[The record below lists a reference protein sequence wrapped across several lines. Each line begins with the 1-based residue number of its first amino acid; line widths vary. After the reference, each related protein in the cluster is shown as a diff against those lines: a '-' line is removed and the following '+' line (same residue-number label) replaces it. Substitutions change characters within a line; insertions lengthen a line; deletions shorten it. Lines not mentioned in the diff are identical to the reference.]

1 MLVEKELKVVTEKII
16 HHDSMWDVKVSIMG
30 DGELLGSRQQMV
42 VGDADAVEQIASIMA
57 TRLKED
63 LGTKLLKEV
72 EGEVFPYERTG
83 I

>member
-16 HHDSMWDVKVSIMG
+16 HHDSMWDVKVSILG

-42 VGDADAVEQIASIMA
+42 VGDADAVDQIASIMA

-63 LGTKLLKEV
+63 LGAKILKEV
-72 EGEVFPYERTG
+72 EDEILSDERAG
-83 I
+83 L

>member
-16 HHDSMWDVKVSIMG
+16 HHDSMWDVKVSILG

-42 VGDADAVEQIASIMA
+42 VGDADAVDQIASIMA
-57 TRLKED
+57 TRLRED
-63 LGTKLLKEV
+63 LGTKILKEV
-72 EGEVFPYERTG
+72 EDEILSDERTG

>member
-1 MLVEKELKVVTEKII
+1 MLVEKELKVVTEKVI
-16 HHDSMWDVKVSIMG
+16 HHDSMWDVKVSILG

-42 VGDADAVEQIASIMA
+42 VGDADAVDQIASIMA

-63 LGTKLLKEV
+63 LGAKILKEV
-72 EGEVFPYERTG
+72 EDEVFPDERAS

>member
-16 HHDSMWDVKVSIMG
+16 HHDSVWDVKVSIMG

-42 VGDADAVEQIASIMA
+42 VGDADAVDQIASIMA
-57 TRLKED
+57 TRLRED
-63 LGTKLLKEV
+63 LGAKILKEV
-72 EGEVFPYERTG
+72 EDEILSDERTG

>member
-1 MLVEKELKVVTEKII
+1 MLIEKEIKVVTEKII
-16 HHDSMWDVKVSIMG
+16 HHDSMWDVKVSILG

-42 VGDADAVEQIASIMA
+42 VGDADAVDQIASIMA
-57 TRLKED
+57 TRLRED

-72 EGEVFPYERTG
+72 EGEVFPNERAG

>member
-1 MLVEKELKVVTEKII
+1 MLVEKELKVVTEKTI
-16 HHDSMWDVKVSIMG
+16 HHDSMWDVKVSILG

>member
-16 HHDSMWDVKVSIMG
+16 HHDSMWDVKVSILG

-42 VGDADAVEQIASIMA
+42 VGDTDAVDQIASIMA
-57 TRLKED
+57 TRLRED

-72 EGEVFPYERTG
+72 EGEVFSDERTG
-83 I
+83 L

>member
-16 HHDSMWDVKVSIMG
+16 HHDSMWDVKVSILG

-42 VGDADAVEQIASIMA
+42 VGDTDAVDQIASIMA

-63 LGTKLLKEV
+63 LGAKILKEV
-72 EGEVFPYERTG
+72 EGEVFSDEKASL
-83 I
+83 

>member
-1 MLVEKELKVVTEKII
+1 MLVEKELKVVTEKVI
-16 HHDSMWDVKVSIMG
+16 HHDSMWDVKVSILG

-63 LGTKLLKEV
+63 LGAKILKEV
-72 EGEVFPYERTG
+72 EGEVFPDERTG

>member
-1 MLVEKELKVVTEKII
+1 MLVEKDLKVVTEKII
-16 HHDSMWDVKVSIMG
+16 HHDSVWDVKVSIMG

-42 VGDADAVEQIASIMA
+42 VGDADAVDLIASIMA

-63 LGTKLLKEV
+63 LGAKILKEV
-72 EGEVFPYERTG
+72 EDEVFSDERAG